1 METRSVRTCAIEV
14 KSITLPAAEL
24 NPRAHVRFSSIQEYQ
39 KPSERRIRQ
48 SVGFTS
54 LAAAPE
60 YYQVILQ
67 YQITYRPYSN
77 KLQWLSAMMTME
89 ARACC
94 ARGNVLLIN

>member
-1 METRSVRTCAIEV
+1 VRTCAIEV
-14 KSITLPAAEL
+14 KSITLPAAEIKSWRTCSL
-24 NPRAHVRFSSIQEYQ
+24 SSIQEYQ
-39 KPSERRIRQ
+39 KPSERHLRQ

-77 KLQWLSAMMTME
+77 KLQRLSAMMTME
-89 ARACC
+89 ASACC